1 MVAIF
6 VVSEPASEKLETD
19 AFKLIILVVD
29 PVDTAAAAAAATD
42 VDFPTDVDSEL
53 KFGPFVVGRD
63 TSAET
68 EPAIVVG
75 FGPDAVEPTF
85 CAVELVSASEVLFLL
100 VVLPVAVDVDW
111 AVDLPVTS
119 VEIAGED
126 WSHVSDV

>member
-1 MVAIF
+1 MAATF

-19 AFKLIILVVD
+19 AFKLILVVAA
-29 PVDTAAAAAAATD
+29 VDAAVAATAAATD

-53 KFGPFVVGRD
+53 KFEFIVVDRD
-63 TSAET
+63 ASSET

-85 CAVELVSASEVLFLL
+85 CAAELVSASDVPFLL
-100 VVLPVAVDVDW
+100 VVLPLAAGVDW

-119 VEIAGED
+119 VETAGED
-126 WSHVSDV
+126 W